1 MVNPYDAKRWHE
13 ITDSSMIKSVGS
25 RGKDLIVEFHSGDF
39 YAYPG
44 LADEVDSL
52 LAAESVGKY
61 FHQQIRHQPC
71 LKLGLEWPDE

>member
-1 MVNPYDAKRWHE
+1 MANPYDANRWHE

-39 YAYPG
+39 YVYPG
-44 LADEVDSL
+44 LAEEVDSL

-61 FHQQIRHQPC
+61 FHQQIRAMSC
-71 LKLGLEWPDE
+71 VKLGLEWPDE